1 MHFLIPER
9 YLDKDYTQKQSTHNY
24 VGNAWWITARHCKL
38 LHGFST
44 WTGNLLKLSGNSDT
58 KVVFCHLNMLD
69 AISHHRRCRKPS
81 FTGYQPV
88 MYRISQ
94 RGHTFSLF
102 VICVVLL
109 STNRDNKLLFSLL
122 WHPFWQVL
130 TGSLSGASLGSGLC
144 LNYMPKLKPKAKYSI
159 WQSE

>member
-1 MHFLIPER
+1 MNNCTSL
-9 YLDKDYTQKQSTHNY
+9 Q
-24 VGNAWWITARHCKL
+24 TAARLFYMDWK
-38 LHGFST
+38 FT
-44 WTGNLLKLSGNSDT
+44 EAQLSGNSDT

-69 AISHHRRCRKPS
+69 AISHHRKCRKPS

-109 STNRDNKLLFSLL
+109 STNRDNKLLFS
-122 WHPFWQVL
+122 PAVTPIL
-130 TGSLSGASLGSGLC
+130 TSFNRRSLSGASLGSGLC